1 VSKIERLL
9 NVTAALLETRRPL
22 TADEIRRRIPGYPER
37 DDAFRRA
44 FERDK
49 DDLREMGIP
58 LEVVIVE
65 GSDPP
70 TSGYVIPPDRYYL
83 ADPGLDPDELA
94 ALQMAAVMIRLGD
107 ADGEADLQALRKLG
121 GREPADSGPA
131 HAEVASLPRPE
142 HLSTLF
148 EAVTARRP
156 AEFRYGGVD
165 RLVEPYRLDFHKGRW
180 YLTAHDSG
188 RDAERRFRLDRFE
201 TPVVLGDPGA
211 FERPAH
217 VAGVTLDAW
226 QLGEGEPIAAHLLI
240 DADQLAPARAQ
251 LPPDTT
257 WEPRP
262 DGSAV
267 ATIAVINVDA
277 FRSFVLAFL
286 DHAEVLAPPELRASM
301 IDWLETV
308 AAS

>member
-1 VSKIERLL
+1 MKLERLL

-58 LEVVIVE
+58 LEVVPVE

-70 TSGYVIPPDRYYL
+70 ITGYVIPPDRYYL

-94 ALQMAAVMIRLGD
+94 ALQLAAVMIRLGD
-107 ADGEADLQALRKLG
+107 TDTDGGLDAVRKLG
-121 GREPADSGPA
+121 GREATPVDGRDAQ
-131 HAEVASLPRPE
+131 VASLPRPE
-142 HLSTLF
+142 HLSLLF
-148 EAVTARRP
+148 EAVTSRR
-156 AEFRYGGVD
+156 AAKFRYSGVD
-165 RLVEPYRLDFHKGRW
+165 RDVEPYRLDFHKGRW

-201 TPVVLGDPGA
+201 SSVTVGDPGA

-226 QLGEGEPIAAHLLI
+226 ELGEGEPVAARLLV
-240 DADQLAPARAQ
+240 DADQVGPARSQ
-251 LPPDTT
+251 LPADTV
-257 WEPRP
+257 WEERP

-267 ATIAVINVDA
+267 ATIGVINIDA

-286 DHAEVLAPPELRASM
+286 DHAEVLGPPALRDAM
-301 IDWLETV
+301 VGWLETV
-308 AAS
+308 AS

>member
-1 VSKIERLL
+1 MKLERLL

-58 LEVVIVE
+58 LEVVTVE
-65 GSDPP
+65 GTDPP
-70 TSGYVIPPDRYYL
+70 ISGYVIPPDRYYL
-83 ADPGLDPDELA
+83 SDPGLDPDELA

-107 ADGEADLQALRKLG
+107 SDADEGLDAVRKLG
-121 GREPADSGPA
+121 GREEGVGGAPG
-131 HAEVASLPRPE
+131 AEVASLPRPE

-148 EAVTARRP
+148 EAVTSRRTVQ
-156 AEFRYGGVD
+156 FRYGGIDRVVD
-165 RLVEPYRLDFHKGRW
+165 PYRLDFHKGRW

-201 TPVVLGDPGA
+201 GSVTVGDPDA
-211 FERPAH
+211 FERPSR
-217 VAGVTLDAW
+217 VPGVTLDAW
-226 QLGEGEPIAAHLLI
+226 ELGEGEPVSAQLLI
-240 DADQLAPARAQ
+240 DADQVAPARAQ
-251 LPPDTT
+251 LPADTA
-257 WEPRP
+257 WEERP

-267 ATIAVINVDA
+267 ATIGVVNVDA

-286 DHAEVLAPPELRASM
+286 DHAEVLGPPALRDSM
-301 IDWLETV
+301 VGWLETV

>member
-1 VSKIERLL
+1 MKLERLL

-58 LEVVIVE
+58 LEVVTVD
-65 GSDPP
+65 GTDPP
-70 TSGYVIPPDRYYL
+70 VSGYLIPPDRYYL

-107 ADGEADLQALRKLG
+107 SDADERLDAVRKLG
-121 GREPADSGPA
+121 GHEVGVGGAAG
-131 HAEVASLPRPE
+131 EVASLPRPE

-148 EAVTARRP
+148 EAVTSRRQ
-156 AEFRYGGVD
+156 AKFRYGGIDRVVD
-165 RLVEPYRLDFHKGRW
+165 PYRLDFHKGRW

-201 TPVVLGDPGA
+201 STVAVGEPDA
-211 FERPAH
+211 FERPSH

-226 QLGEGEPIAAHLLI
+226 ELGEGEPIAAQLLV
-240 DADQLAPARAQ
+240 DADQVAPARAQ
-251 LPPDTT
+251 LPADTT
-257 WEPRP
+257 WEERP

-267 ATIAVINVDA
+267 ATIGVVNVDA

-286 DHAEVLAPPELRASM
+286 DHAEVLGPPALRDEM
-301 IDWLETV
+301 IGWLERV

>member
-1 VSKIERLL
+1 MKLERLL

-22 TADEIRRRIPGYPER
+22 TADEIRRRIPGYPDG

-58 LEVVIVE
+58 LEVVPVD
-65 GSDPP
+65 GADPP
-70 TSGYVIPPDRYYL
+70 VSGYVIPPDRYYL

-94 ALQMAAVMIRLGD
+94 ALQMAAVMIRLGEGD
-107 ADGEADLQALRKLG
+107 ADGGLDAVRKLG
-121 GREPADSGPA
+121 GREETGVAA
-131 HAEVASLPRPE
+131 QMQVASLPRPE
-142 HLSTLF
+142 HLSLLF
-148 EAVTARRP
+148 DAVTSRRI
-156 AEFRYGGVD
+156 AQFRYGDVD
-165 RLVEPYRLDFHKGRW
+165 REVQPYRLDFHKGRW

-201 TPVVLGDPGA
+201 SAVTVGDPDA

-226 QLGEGEPIAAHLLI
+226 ELGEGEPISARLLV
-240 DADQLAPARAQ
+240 DADQVAPARSQ
-251 LPPDTT
+251 LPADTK
-257 WEPRP
+257 WEEQT

-267 ATIAVINVDA
+267 ATIGVVNVDA

-286 DHAEVLAPPELRASM
+286 DHAEVLGPPELRDAVVG
-301 IDWLETV
+301 WLEAV
-308 AAS
+308 AS